1 MTLEDETG
9 VANIVVWP
17 TTFQKFR
24 SVVMGARL
32 VRVTGK
38 LQSVSDVIH
47 IIADRI
53 EDISTRLETLSEA
66 WRKIDFTGPVDGMR
80 HPVGFDRRGSQPE
93 RNVGAV
99 MPKGRN
105 FHRRPQHVSRS
116 ALPDQGC
123 APRTAT

>member
-1 MTLEDETG
+1 NEGVRESSALGTVGNGRRITVAGLVLVRQRPGSANGVIFMTLEDETG
-9 VANIVVWP
+9 IANIVVWP

-53 EDISTRLETLSEA
+53 EDISARLETLSEA
-66 WRKIDFTGPVDGMR
+66 WRKVDFTGPVD
-80 HPVGFDRRGSQPE
+80 
-93 RNVGAV
+93 
-99 MPKGRN
+99 
-105 FHRRPQHVSRS
+105 
-116 ALPDQGC
+116 
-123 APRTAT
+123 